1 MSNILSAGQLLA
13 VPLAPLFGALLAGI
27 CGTKLGG
34 NLIGRNTSHT
44 VTILGVLVAFVLSVM
59 TLSDVMAGARF
70 NDTIY
75 EWIIIGSLRME
86 VGFMVDGLT
95 AMMMVVVTF
104 VSLMVHLYTVGYMA
118 EDEGYNRFFSYI
130 SLFTFAMLMLVMQQP
145 AEAVLWLGSR
155 RLGVLLADW
164 LLV

>member
-27 CGTKLGG
+27 FGTKLGG
-34 NLIGRNTSHT
+34 NLIGRITSHT

-95 AMMMVVVTF
+95 AMMMVVVT
-104 VSLMVHLYTVGYMA
+104 
-118 EDEGYNRFFSYI
+118 
-130 SLFTFAMLMLVMQQP
+130 
-145 AEAVLWLGSR
+145 
-155 RLGVLLADW
+155 
-164 LLV
+164 LLVVVNAAVAEVVVVVAAAAVPSAAPAQSAR